1 MQILTIRMEGVK
13 ILSLLSELYSHPDK
27 LLVDHLQKVGD
38 LCRQNLSLKKLNLD
52 DYIDFYILKDISY
65 LIGVSH
71 DFGKATN
78 YFQEYLKEKNE
89 SKKLEMKNKA
99 KVHHSFISA
108 LFTYYV
114 VKEYL
119 LTKDLLS
126 EKYYQYLPVIS
137 FLVVKRH
144 HGNLDDALD
153 EVLFDSN
160 DDKILEKQIKVI
172 NFDEINKLYQELFSK
187 INFRFNCNLFRDN
200 ILNAKPIYIYGK
212 VNEYRKDYISHLS
225 REEKK
230 LITNFDEENTLFY
243 YFISILLYSL
253 LLDADKTDAANL
265 QEINRIKID
274 KGIVDDYKLYLFKD
288 INEKKKEIN
297 KIRNEIYNETI
308 NSLEKLNLEKDK
320 ILSLN
325 VPTGTG
331 KTLTSLSFALKL
343 KAKIEQEKK
352 YKPRIIYSLPYL
364 SIIDQ
369 NFAIFEDVFKFS
381 FKGKTP
387 NSNLLLKHHHLSDV
401 NYTTS
406 NIEEE
411 EFENLSPKD
420 IGKDLLLIEGW
431 NSEIIV
437 TTFFQFFY
445 SLISN
450 RNKSIRKFHN
460 IVNSI
465 VILDE
470 IQAIP
475 HCYWLLLNK
484 IAHFLA
490 EKFNVYFI
498 LVTATQPLL
507 FNEKNEEIKPLI
519 KDKEKY
525 FKALDRVDL
534 KYNSESLCLDDFQKI
549 LEEDLYHNQ
558 DKDFLI
564 VLNTINSSLGIYNFV
579 CQLELENTEVY
590 YLSSNIIPKE
600 RLRRIKKSREKSK
613 KRKIIISTQLI
624 EAGVDLD
631 VDIVYRDF
639 APLDSINQV
648 AGRCNRNF
656 NQSKGLVKL
665 FILKEEEEKKEY
677 YRYIYD
683 NFIISKTKD
692 VLKEASIKQIEEEDF
707 LSLNNLYFDKV
718 NQGKSNDEAK
728 EILEEVKKLNF
739 GELSKFKLIQDTY
752 QKVDI
757 FVEVDEKGKE
767 IYQKYKDLSLIKDL
781 FERKNEFLKIKKDFY
796 DYVISIPYQYAADF
810 ITEDKGMGYISLE
823 EIKQNNYYDP
833 ETGFKREKKS
843 GGGTLI
849 Y

>member
-1 MQILTIRMEGVK
+1 MQTEGVK
-13 ILSLLSELYSHPDK
+13 ILSSLSKMYSHSDK

-38 LCRQNLSLKKLNLD
+38 LCKQNLSLKKLNLEG
-52 DYIDFYILKDISY
+52 YIDFNILKDISY

-71 DFGKATN
+71 DFGKATA
-78 YFQEYLKEKNE
+78 YFQEYLKEKDE
-89 SKKLEMKNKA
+89 HKKLEMKNKVE
-99 KVHHSFISA
+99 VHHSFISA

-114 VKEYL
+114 IKEYL
-119 LTKDLLS
+119 LAKALLS

-153 EVLFDSN
+153 EVILDFK
-160 DDKILEKQIKVI
+160 DDKVLERQVNAIDFQII
-172 NFDEINKLYQELFSK
+172 NNIYNQLFSK
-187 INFRFNCNLFRDN
+187 INFKFDYNFFRDN
-200 ILNAKPIYIYGK
+200 IIDAKPIYIY
-212 VNEYRKDYISHLS
+212 NEIDRYEKKYIRDLNHQ
-225 REEKK
+225 EKK
-230 LITNFDEENTLFY
+230 LINNLDEEDTLFY
-243 YFISILLYSL
+243 YFTTLLLYSL

-265 QEINRIKID
+265 LEIKRIKID
-274 KGIVDDYKLYLFKD
+274 KDIVDNYKLHLFKD
-288 INEKKKEIN
+288 SDKKKKEIN

-308 NSLEKLNLEKDK
+308 SSLGGLNLEKDK

-369 NFAIFEDVFKFS
+369 NFAIFEDIFKFS
-381 FKGKTP
+381 LRKKTP
-387 NSNLLLKHHHLSDV
+387 DSNLLLKHHHLSDI
-401 NYTTS
+401 NYTIS
-406 NIEEE
+406 NRGEE
-411 EFENLSPKD
+411 EFENVSPKD

-431 NSEIIV
+431 NSEVIV

-475 HCYWLLLNK
+475 HRYWFLLNK

-507 FNEKNEEIKPLI
+507 FNEKNKEIKLLI
-519 KDKEKY
+519 KDKGKY
-525 FKALDRVDL
+525 FSALNRVVL
-534 KYNSESLCLDDFQKI
+534 QYNSEPVCLNDFQEI
-549 LEEDLYHNQ
+549 LEKDLYNNPS
-558 DKDFLI
+558 KDFLI
-564 VLNTINSSLGIYNFV
+564 VLNTINSSLEIYNFI
-579 CQLELENTEVY
+579 CQLELENTEIY
-590 YLSSNIIPKE
+590 YLSTNIIPKE
-600 RLRRIKKSREKSK
+600 RLSRIKKSREKTK

-656 NQSKGLVKL
+656 SQHKGLVKL
-665 FILKEEEEKKEY
+665 FILKVKEEKKEY

-692 VLKEASIKQIEEEDF
+692 VLNKAEGKEIEEKDF
-707 LSLNNLYFDKV
+707 LSLNNLYFDRV
-718 NQGKSNDEAK
+718 NQGKADDEAK

-739 GELSKFKLIQDTY
+739 GELSKFKLIKDTY
-752 QKVDI
+752 KKVDI

-767 IYQKYKDLSLIKDL
+767 IYQKYKDLYLIKDL
-781 FERKNEFLKIKKDFY
+781 FERKNEFLKIKKNFY
-796 DYVISIPYQYAADF
+796 DYVISVPYNYATDF
-810 ITEDKGMGYISLE
+810 ITEDKGIGHISLE
-823 EIKQNNYYDP
+823 EIRQNNYYDP
-833 ETGFKREKKS
+833 ETGFKREEKS

>member
-1 MQILTIRMEGVK
+1 MSS
-13 ILSLLSELYSHPDK
+13 LSKVYSHPDK

-52 DYIDFYILKDISY
+52 GYIDFNILKDIFY
-65 LIGVSH
+65 LVGVAH
-71 DFGKATN
+71 DFGKATT

-89 SKKLEMKNKA
+89 SKKMEMKNK
-99 KVHHSFISA
+99 VEIHHSLISA

-126 EKYYQYLPVIS
+126 GRYYQYLPVIS

-153 EVLFDSN
+153 EVILDSR
-160 DDKILEKQIKVI
+160 DDKILEKQVNAVDFKII
-172 NFDEINKLYQELFSK
+172 NNIYNKFFSK
-187 INFRFNCNLFRDN
+187 IDFKFDYNLFRDN
-200 ILNAKPIYIYGK
+200 ILNAKPIYIY
-212 VNEYRKDYISHLS
+212 NEIDRYEKNYIRDLNHQ
-225 REEKK
+225 EKK
-230 LITNFDEENTLFY
+230 LITYFDEEDTLFY
-243 YFISILLYSL
+243 YFITMLLYSL

-265 QEINRIKID
+265 QEIKRIKID
-274 KGIVDDYKLYLFKD
+274 KDIVDNYKLHLFKD
-288 INEKKKEIN
+288 INKKKKEIN

-308 NSLEKLNLEKDK
+308 SSLGRLNLEKDK

-331 KTLTSLSFALKL
+331 KTLASLSFALKL

-381 FKGKTP
+381 LKGKTS
-387 NSNLLLKHHHLSDV
+387 NSNLLLKHHHLSDI
-401 NYTTS
+401 NYTAS
-406 NIEEE
+406 NIGKE
-411 EFENLSPKD
+411 EFENVSPKD

-431 NSEIIV
+431 NSEVIV

-484 IAHFLA
+484 IIHFLA
-490 EKFNVYFI
+490 EKFNIYFI

-507 FNEKNEEIKPLI
+507 FDEKEKEIKPLI

-525 FKALDRVDL
+525 FKALNRVNL
-534 KYNSESLCLDDFQKI
+534 EYNPEPLSLNDFQEI
-549 LEEDLYHNQ
+549 LEENLCNNPN
-558 DKDFLI
+558 KDFLI
-564 VLNTINSSLGIYNFV
+564 VLNTINSSLEIYNFI
-579 CQLELENTEVY
+579 CQLELEDTEIY
-590 YLSSNIIPKE
+590 YLSTNVIPKE
-600 RLRRIKKSREKSK
+600 RLRRIKKSREKTK

-656 NQSKGLVKL
+656 SQNKGLIKL
-665 FILKEEEEKKEY
+665 FILKEEEKKKEY

-683 NFIISKTKD
+683 SFIISKTKD
-692 VLKEASIKQIEEEDF
+692 VLREASKKQIEEKDF

-718 NQGKSNDEAK
+718 NQGKADDKAK

-739 GELSKFKLIQDTY
+739 GELNKFKLIKDTY
-752 QKVDI
+752 KKIDI
-757 FVEVDEKGKE
+757 FVEVDKKGKE
-767 IYQKYKDLSLIKDL
+767 IYQKYKDLYLIKDL
-781 FERKNEFLKIKKDFY
+781 FKRKNEFLKIKKNFY
-796 DYVISIPYQYAADF
+796 DYVISVPYNYAADF
-810 ITEDKGMGYISLE
+810 VTEDKGMGHISLE

-833 ETGFKREKKS
+833 ETGFKREEKS

>member
-1 MQILTIRMEGVK
+1 MGGVK
-13 ILSLLSELYSHPDK
+13 ILSLSSKIYSHPNK
-27 LLVDHLQKVGD
+27 LLEDHLQKVGD
-38 LCRQNLSLKKLNLD
+38 LCKQKLFLKKLNLNG
-52 DYIDFYILKDISY
+52 YIDFDILKDISY

-71 DFGKATN
+71 DFGKSTT
-78 YFQEYLKEKNE
+78 YFQKYLEEKNE
-89 SKKLEMKNKA
+89 SEKINLKNKLET
-99 KVHHSFISA
+99 HHSLISA
-108 LFTYYV
+108 LFSYYV

-119 LTKDLLS
+119 SSKYLLA

-153 EVLFDSN
+153 EVILDFK
-160 DDKILEKQIKVI
+160 DDDILEKQINAIDFKII
-172 NFDEINKLYQELFSK
+172 NDIYSYLFSK
-187 INFRFNCNLFRDN
+187 IDFKFDYNLFRDN
-200 ILNAKPIYIYGK
+200 ILKAKPIYIY
-212 VNEYRKDYISHLS
+212 NEIDRYEKNYTRNLSHQ
-225 REEKK
+225 EKN
-230 LITNFDEENTLFY
+230 LITDLEKEDTLFY
-243 YFISILLYSL
+243 YFITLLLYSL

-274 KGIVDDYKLYLFKD
+274 KDIVDNYKLHLFKGVD
-288 INEKKKEIN
+288 KEKKEIN
-297 KIRNEIYNETI
+297 KIRNEIYDETM
-308 NSLEKLNLEKDK
+308 NSLSSLNLEKDK

-381 FKGKTP
+381 LKGKTP

-401 NYTTS
+401 NYTATS
-406 NIEEE
+406 TGKE
-411 EFENLSPKD
+411 EFENVSQKD

-431 NSEIIV
+431 NSEVIV

-445 SLISN
+445 SLLSN

-475 HCYWLLLNK
+475 HHYWFLLNK
-484 IAHFLA
+484 IIHFLA
-490 EKFNVYFI
+490 ERFNVYFI

-507 FNEKNEEIKPLI
+507 FNERDNEIKPLI
-519 KDKEKY
+519 KDKKKY
-525 FKALDRVDL
+525 FKALNRVELNYNPEPICLEKFQEILGKDL
-534 KYNSESLCLDDFQKI
+534 FINKN
-549 LEEDLYHNQ
+549 
-558 DKDFLI
+558 KDFLI
-564 VLNTINSSLGIYNFV
+564 VLNTIGSSLEIYNFI

-590 YLSSNIIPKE
+590 YLSTNIIPRE
-600 RLRRIKKSREKSK
+600 RLKRIKKSRKNTK

-631 VDIVYRDF
+631 VDVVYRDF

-656 NQSKGLVKL
+656 IQNKGLIKL
-665 FILKEEEEKKEY
+665 FVLKAEEEKKEY
-677 YRYIYD
+677 HRYIYD

-692 VLKEASIKQIEEEDF
+692 VLEEANNKQIEEKDF

-718 NQGKSNDEAK
+718 NQGKADDKSK
-728 EILEEVKKLNF
+728 EILGYVKKLTF
-739 GELSKFKLIQDTY
+739 SELNKFKLIENNY
-752 QKVDI
+752 KKIDI
-757 FVEVDEKGKE
+757 FVEVDERGKE
-767 IYQKYKDLSLIKDL
+767 IYQKYKKLSLKKNM
-781 FERKNEFLKIKKDFY
+781 FERKNEFLKIKKIFY
-796 DYVISIPYQYAADF
+796 DYVISVPYKYANDF
-810 ITEDKGMGYISLE
+810 IVEDKAIGHISLE
-823 EIKQNNYYDP
+823 EIEQNNYYNP
-833 ETGFKREKKS
+833 ETGFKRKDES

>member
-1 MQILTIRMEGVK
+1 MEGVK
-13 ILSLLSELYSHPDK
+13 ILSSLSKMYSHQDK

-52 DYIDFYILKDISY
+52 GYIDFNILKDISY
-65 LIGVSH
+65 LVGVAH
-71 DFGKATN
+71 DFGKATT

-89 SKKLEMKNKA
+89 PEKLEMKNKA
-99 KVHHSFISA
+99 EVYHSFVSA
-108 LFTYYV
+108 LFAYYV
-114 VKEYL
+114 VREYL
-119 LTKDLLS
+119 LAKDLLS
-126 EKYYQYLPVIS
+126 KKYYEYLPILG
-137 FLVVKRH
+137 FLIVKRH

-153 EVLFDSN
+153 EVILDSK
-160 DDKILEKQIKVI
+160 DDKILEKQINAVNFKII
-172 NFDEINKLYQELFSK
+172 NNIYNKLFSK
-187 INFRFNCNLFRDN
+187 INFKFDYNFFRDN
-200 ILNAKPIYIYGK
+200 IINAKPIYIY
-212 VNEYRKDYISHLS
+212 NEIDRYEKNYIRDLSHQ
-225 REEKK
+225 EKK
-230 LITNFDEENTLFY
+230 LINNLDEEDTLFY
-243 YFISILLYSL
+243 YFITILLYSL

-265 QEINRIKID
+265 QKINRIKIGKD
-274 KGIVDDYKLYLFKD
+274 IVDDYKLHSFKD
-288 INEKKKEIN
+288 IDKKKKEIN
-297 KIRNEIYNETI
+297 KIRNEIYDETI
-308 NSLEKLNLEKDK
+308 NSLDSLNLEKDK

-352 YKPRIIYSLPYL
+352 YIPRIIYSLPYL

-381 FKGKTP
+381 LKGKTP
-387 NSNLLLKHHHLSDV
+387 DSNLLLKHHHLSDI
-401 NYTTS
+401 NYTAS
-406 NIEEE
+406 NTGKE

-431 NSEIIV
+431 NSEVIV

-484 IAHFLA
+484 IIHFLA
-490 EKFNVYFI
+490 EKFNIYFI

-507 FNEKNEEIKPLI
+507 FDEKEKEIKPLL

-525 FKALDRVDL
+525 FKALNRVNL
-534 KYNSESLCLDDFQKI
+534 EYNPESLSLNDFQEI
-549 LEEDLYHNQ
+549 LEEDLCNNPN
-558 DKDFLI
+558 KDFLI
-564 VLNTINSSLGIYNFV
+564 VLNTINSSLEIYNFI
-579 CQLELENTEVY
+579 CQLELEDTEIY
-590 YLSSNIIPKE
+590 YLSTNIIPKE

-613 KRKIIISTQLI
+613 KQKIIISTQLI

-656 NQSKGLVKL
+656 SQNKGLIKL
-665 FILKEEEEKKEY
+665 FILKAE
-677 YRYIYD
+677 
-683 NFIISKTKD
+683 
-692 VLKEASIKQIEEEDF
+692 
-707 LSLNNLYFDKV
+707 
-718 NQGKSNDEAK
+718 
-728 EILEEVKKLNF
+728 
-739 GELSKFKLIQDTY
+739 
-752 QKVDI
+752 
-757 FVEVDEKGKE
+757 
-767 IYQKYKDLSLIKDL
+767 
-781 FERKNEFLKIKKDFY
+781 
-796 DYVISIPYQYAADF
+796 
-810 ITEDKGMGYISLE
+810 
-823 EIKQNNYYDP
+823 
-833 ETGFKREKKS
+833 
-843 GGGTLI
+843 
-849 Y
+849 

>member
-1 MQILTIRMEGVK
+1 MGGVK
-13 ILSLLSELYSHPDK
+13 ILSLSSKIYSHPNK
-27 LLVDHLQKVGD
+27 LLEDHLQKVGD
-38 LCRQNLSLKKLNLD
+38 LCKQKLSLKKLNLNG
-52 DYIDFYILKDISY
+52 YIDFDILKDISY

-71 DFGKATN
+71 DFGKSTT
-78 YFQEYLKEKNE
+78 YFQKYLEEKNE
-89 SKKLEMKNKA
+89 SEKINLKNKLET
-99 KVHHSFISA
+99 HHSLISA
-108 LFTYYV
+108 LFSYYV

-119 LTKDLLS
+119 SSKYLLA

-153 EVLFDSN
+153 EVILDFK
-160 DDKILEKQIKVI
+160 DDDILEKQINAIDFKII
-172 NFDEINKLYQELFSK
+172 NDIYSYLFSK
-187 INFRFNCNLFRDN
+187 IDFKFDYNLFRDN
-200 ILNAKPIYIYGK
+200 ILKAKPIYIY
-212 VNEYRKDYISHLS
+212 NEIDRYEKNYTRNLSHQ
-225 REEKK
+225 EKN
-230 LITNFDEENTLFY
+230 LITDLEKEDTLFY
-243 YFISILLYSL
+243 YFTTLLLYSL
-253 LLDADKTDAANL
+253 LLDADKTDAAGL
-265 QEINRIKID
+265 QKINRIKID
-274 KGIVDDYKLYLFKD
+274 KNIVDDYKLHLFKGVD
-288 INEKKKEIN
+288 KGKKEIN
-297 KIRNEIYNETI
+297 KIRNEIYDETM
-308 NSLEKLNLEKDK
+308 NSLSSLNLEKDK

-381 FKGKTP
+381 LKGKTP

-401 NYTTS
+401 NYTATS
-406 NIEEE
+406 TGKE
-411 EFENLSPKD
+411 EFENVSQKD

-431 NSEIIV
+431 NSEVIV

-445 SLISN
+445 SLLSN

-475 HCYWLLLNK
+475 HHYWFLLNK
-484 IAHFLA
+484 IIHFLA
-490 EKFNVYFI
+490 ERFNVYFI

-507 FNEKNEEIKPLI
+507 FNERDNEIKPLI
-519 KDKEKY
+519 KDKKKY
-525 FKALDRVDL
+525 FKALNRVEL
-534 KYNSESLCLDDFQKI
+534 NYNPEPICLEKFQEI
-549 LEEDLYHNQ
+549 LGEDLFINKN
-558 DKDFLI
+558 KDFLI
-564 VLNTINSSLGIYNFV
+564 VLNTIGSSLEIYNFI

-590 YLSSNIIPKE
+590 YLSTNIIPRE
-600 RLRRIKKSREKSK
+600 RLKRIKKSRKNTK

-631 VDIVYRDF
+631 VNVVYRDF

-656 NQSKGLVKL
+656 IQNKGSIKL
-665 FILKEEEEKKEY
+665 FVLKAEEEKKEY
-677 YRYIYD
+677 HRYIYD

-692 VLKEASIKQIEEEDF
+692 VLEEANNKQIEEKDF

-718 NQGKSNDEAK
+718 NQGKADDKSK
-728 EILEEVKKLNF
+728 EILGYVKKLTF
-739 GELSKFKLIQDTY
+739 SELNKFKLIENNY
-752 QKVDI
+752 KKIDI
-757 FVEVDEKGKE
+757 FVEVDERGKE
-767 IYQKYKDLSLIKDL
+767 IYQKYKKLSLKKNM
-781 FERKNEFLKIKKDFY
+781 FERKNEFLKIKKIFY
-796 DYVISIPYQYAADF
+796 DYVISVPYKYANDF
-810 ITEDKGMGYISLE
+810 IVEDKAIGHISLE
-823 EIKQNNYYDP
+823 EIEQNNYYNP
-833 ETGFKREKKS
+833 ETGFKRKDES

>member
-1 MQILTIRMEGVK
+1 MQTEGVK
-13 ILSLLSELYSHPDK
+13 ILSSLSKMYSHPDK

-38 LCRQNLSLKKLNLD
+38 LCRQNLFLKKLNLD
-52 DYIDFYILKDISY
+52 GYIDFDILKDISY

-71 DFGKATN
+71 DFGKATL

-89 SKKLEMKNKA
+89 HKIIELKNKA
-99 KVHHSFISA
+99 EVHHSFISA
-108 LFTYYV
+108 LFAYYV
-114 VKEYL
+114 VKKYL
-119 LTKDLLS
+119 LTKNLLT

-144 HGNLDDALD
+144 HGNLDNVLD
-153 EVLFDSN
+153 EVIFDSK
-160 DDKILEKQIKVI
+160 DDKILEKQVNAIDLKIK
-172 NFDEINKLYQELFSK
+172 LFSK
-187 INFRFNCNLFRDN
+187 INFKFDYNLFRDN
-200 ILNAKPIYIYGK
+200 ILNAKPVYIY
-212 VNEYRKDYISHLS
+212 NEIDRYEKNYIRDLSHQ
-225 REEKK
+225 EKK
-230 LITNFDEENTLFY
+230 FINNLDEEDTLFY
-243 YFISILLYSL
+243 YFTTLLLYSL

-265 QEINRIKID
+265 QEIKRIKID
-274 KGIVDDYKLYLFKD
+274 KDIVDNYKLHLFKD
-288 INEKKKEIN
+288 INKKKKEIN

-308 NSLEKLNLEKDK
+308 NSLERLNLEKDK

-369 NFAIFEDVFKFS
+369 NFAIFEDVFKFYL
-381 FKGKTP
+381 KGKTP

-406 NIEEE
+406 KIGKE

-431 NSEIIV
+431 NSEVIV

-475 HCYWLLLNK
+475 HRYWLLLNK
-484 IAHFLA
+484 IIHFLA
-490 EKFNVYFI
+490 EKFNIYFI

-507 FNEKNEEIKPLI
+507 FNEKEKEIKPLI

-525 FKALDRVDL
+525 FKALNRVDL
-534 KYNSESLCLDDFQKI
+534 KYNSESLCLSDFQEI
-549 LEEDLYHNQ
+549 LEEDLCNNQ
-558 DKDFLI
+558 KKDFLI
-564 VLNTINSSLGIYNFV
+564 VLNTINSSLEIYNFI
-579 CQLELENTEVY
+579 CQLELEDTEIF
-590 YLSSNIIPKE
+590 YLSTNIIPKE

-613 KRKIIISTQLI
+613 KQKIIVSTQLI

-656 NQSKGLVKL
+656 SQNKGLIKI
-665 FILKEEEEKKEY
+665 FILKEEEKKKEY

-683 NFIISKTKD
+683 SFIISKTKD
-692 VLKEASIKQIEEEDF
+692 VLWEASKKQIEEKSF
-707 LSLNNLYFDKV
+707 LSLNDSYFDKV
-718 NQGKSNDEAK
+718 NQGKADVEAK

-739 GELSKFKLIQDTY
+739 GELNKFKLIQDTY
-752 QKVDI
+752 KKIDI
-757 FVEVDEKGKE
+757 FVETDEKGRE
-767 IYQKYKDLSLIKDL
+767 IYQKYKGLSLIKDL
-781 FERKNEFLKIKKDFY
+781 FKRKNEFSKIKKNFY
-796 DYVISIPYQYAADF
+796 DYVISVPYNYAADF
-810 ITEDKGMGYISLE
+810 VTEDKGIGHISLE

-833 ETGFKREKKS
+833 ETGFKREEQS
-843 GGGTLI
+843 VGGTLI

>member
-1 MQILTIRMEGVK
+1 MGGVK
-13 ILSLLSELYSHPDK
+13 ILSLSSKIYSHPNK
-27 LLVDHLQKVGD
+27 LLEDHLQKVGD
-38 LCRQNLSLKKLNLD
+38 LCKQKLFLKKLNLNG
-52 DYIDFYILKDISY
+52 YIDFDVLKDISY

-71 DFGKATN
+71 DFGKSTT
-78 YFQEYLKEKNE
+78 YFQKYLEEKNE
-89 SKKLEMKNKA
+89 SEKINLKNKLET
-99 KVHHSFISA
+99 HHSLISA
-108 LFTYYV
+108 LFSYYV

-119 LTKDLLS
+119 SSKYLLA

-153 EVLFDSN
+153 EVILDFK
-160 DDKILEKQIKVI
+160 DDDILEKQINAIDFKII
-172 NFDEINKLYQELFSK
+172 NDIYSYLFSK
-187 INFRFNCNLFRDN
+187 IDFKFDYNLFRDN
-200 ILNAKPIYIYGK
+200 ILKAKPIYIY
-212 VNEYRKDYISHLS
+212 NEIDRYEKNYTRNLSHQ
-225 REEKK
+225 EKN
-230 LITNFDEENTLFY
+230 LITDLEKEDTLFY
-243 YFISILLYSL
+243 YFITLLLYSL

-274 KGIVDDYKLYLFKD
+274 KDIVDNYKLHLFKGVD
-288 INEKKKEIN
+288 KEKKEIN
-297 KIRNEIYNETI
+297 KIRNEIYDETM
-308 NSLEKLNLEKDK
+308 NSLSSLNLEKDK

-381 FKGKTP
+381 LKGKTP

-401 NYTTS
+401 NYTATS
-406 NIEEE
+406 TGKE
-411 EFENLSPKD
+411 EFENVSQKD

-431 NSEIIV
+431 NSEVIV

-445 SLISN
+445 SLLSN

-475 HCYWLLLNK
+475 HHYWFLLNK
-484 IAHFLA
+484 IIHFLA
-490 EKFNVYFI
+490 ERFNVYFI

-507 FNEKNEEIKPLI
+507 FNERDNEIKPLI
-519 KDKEKY
+519 KDKKKY
-525 FKALDRVDL
+525 FKALNRVELNYNPEPICLEKFQEILGKDL
-534 KYNSESLCLDDFQKI
+534 FINKN
-549 LEEDLYHNQ
+549 
-558 DKDFLI
+558 KDFLI
-564 VLNTINSSLGIYNFV
+564 VLNTIGSSLEIYNFI

-590 YLSSNIIPKE
+590 YLSTNIIPRE
-600 RLRRIKKSREKSK
+600 RLKRIKKSRKNTK

-631 VDIVYRDF
+631 VDVVYRDF

-656 NQSKGLVKL
+656 IQNKGSIKL
-665 FILKEEEEKKEY
+665 FVLKAEEEKKEY
-677 YRYIYD
+677 HRYIYD

-692 VLKEASIKQIEEEDF
+692 VLEEANNKQIEEKDF

-718 NQGKSNDEAK
+718 NQGKADDKSK
-728 EILEEVKKLNF
+728 EILGYVKKLTF
-739 GELSKFKLIQDTY
+739 SELNKFKLIENNY
-752 QKVDI
+752 KKIDI
-757 FVEVDEKGKE
+757 FVEVDERGKE
-767 IYQKYKDLSLIKDL
+767 IYQKYKKLSLKKNM
-781 FERKNEFLKIKKDFY
+781 FERKNEFLKIKKIFY
-796 DYVISIPYQYAADF
+796 DYVISVPYKYANDF
-810 ITEDKGMGYISLE
+810 IVEDKAIGHISLE
-823 EIKQNNYYDP
+823 EIEQNNYYNP
-833 ETGFKREKKS
+833 ETGFKRKDES

>member
-1 MQILTIRMEGVK
+1 MGGVK
-13 ILSLLSELYSHPDK
+13 ILSLSSKIYSHPNK
-27 LLVDHLQKVGD
+27 LLEDHLQKVGD
-38 LCRQNLSLKKLNLD
+38 LCKQKLFLKKLNLNG
-52 DYIDFYILKDISY
+52 YIDFDVLKDISY

-71 DFGKATN
+71 DFGKSTT
-78 YFQEYLKEKNE
+78 YFQKYLEEKNE
-89 SKKLEMKNKA
+89 SEKINLKNKLET
-99 KVHHSFISA
+99 HHSLISA
-108 LFTYYV
+108 LFSYYV

-119 LTKDLLS
+119 SSKYLLA

-153 EVLFDSN
+153 EVILDFK
-160 DDKILEKQIKVI
+160 DDDILEKQINAIDFKII
-172 NFDEINKLYQELFSK
+172 NDIYSYLFSK
-187 INFRFNCNLFRDN
+187 IDFKFDYNLFRDN
-200 ILNAKPIYIYGK
+200 ILKAKPIYIY
-212 VNEYRKDYISHLS
+212 NEIDRYEKNYTRNLSHQ
-225 REEKK
+225 EKN
-230 LITNFDEENTLFY
+230 LITDLEKEDTLFY
-243 YFISILLYSL
+243 YFITLLLYSL

-274 KGIVDDYKLYLFKD
+274 KDIVDNYKLHLFKGVD
-288 INEKKKEIN
+288 KEKKEIN
-297 KIRNEIYNETI
+297 KIRNEIYDETM
-308 NSLEKLNLEKDK
+308 NSLSSLNLEKDK

-381 FKGKTP
+381 LKGKTP

-401 NYTTS
+401 NYTATS
-406 NIEEE
+406 TGKE
-411 EFENLSPKD
+411 EFENVSQKD

-431 NSEIIV
+431 NSEVIV

-445 SLISN
+445 SLLSN

-475 HCYWLLLNK
+475 HHYWFLLNK
-484 IAHFLA
+484 IIHFLA
-490 EKFNVYFI
+490 ERFNVYFI

-507 FNEKNEEIKPLI
+507 FNERDNEIKPLI
-519 KDKEKY
+519 KDKKKY
-525 FKALDRVDL
+525 FKALNRVELNYNPEPICLEKFQEILGKDL
-534 KYNSESLCLDDFQKI
+534 FINKN
-549 LEEDLYHNQ
+549 
-558 DKDFLI
+558 KDFLI
-564 VLNTINSSLGIYNFV
+564 VLNTIGSSLEIYNFI

-590 YLSSNIIPKE
+590 YLSTNIIPRE
-600 RLRRIKKSREKSK
+600 RLKRIKKSRKNTK

-631 VDIVYRDF
+631 VDVVYRDF

-656 NQSKGLVKL
+656 IQNKGLIKL
-665 FILKEEEEKKEY
+665 FVLKAEEEKKEY
-677 YRYIYD
+677 HRYIYD

-692 VLKEASIKQIEEEDF
+692 VLEEANNKQIEEKDF

-718 NQGKSNDEAK
+718 NQGKADDKSK
-728 EILEEVKKLNF
+728 EILGYVKKLTF
-739 GELSKFKLIQDTY
+739 SELNKFKLIENNY
-752 QKVDI
+752 KKIDI
-757 FVEVDEKGKE
+757 FVEVDERGKE
-767 IYQKYKDLSLIKDL
+767 IYQKYKKLSLKKNM
-781 FERKNEFLKIKKDFY
+781 FERKNEFLKIKKIFY
-796 DYVISIPYQYAADF
+796 DYVISVPYRYANDF
-810 ITEDKGMGYISLE
+810 IVEDKAIGHISLE
-823 EIKQNNYYDP
+823 EIEQNNYYNP
-833 ETGFKREKKS
+833 ETGFKRKDES

>member
-1 MQILTIRMEGVK
+1 MND
-13 ILSLLSELYSHPDK
+13 LYSHPEK

-38 LCRQNLSLKKLNLD
+38 LCRQNLFLKKLNLD
-52 DYIDFYILKDISY
+52 GYIDFNILKDISY

-71 DFGKATN
+71 DFGKATT
-78 YFQEYLKEKNE
+78 YFQEYLKEKDE
-89 SKKLEMKNKA
+89 FKKIKMKNKA
-99 KVHHSFISA
+99 EVYHSFISA

-114 VKEYL
+114 VKKYL
-119 LTKDLLS
+119 LTKNLLT

-153 EVLFDSN
+153 EVILDSK
-160 DDKILEKQIKVI
+160 DDKVLEKQVNAIDFKII
-172 NFDEINKLYQELFSK
+172 NNIYNQLFSK
-187 INFRFNCNLFRDN
+187 INFKFDYNFFRDN
-200 ILNAKPIYIYGK
+200 ILNAKPIYIY
-212 VNEYRKDYISHLS
+212 NEIDRYEKNYIRDLSHQ
-225 REEKK
+225 EKK
-230 LITNFDEENTLFY
+230 LINNLDEEDTLFY
-243 YFISILLYSL
+243 YFTTLLLYSS

-265 QEINRIKID
+265 QKVNRIKID
-274 KGIVDDYKLYLFKD
+274 KNIVDDYKLHSFKD
-288 INEKKKEIN
+288 SDKKKKEIN
-297 KIRNEIYNETI
+297 KIRNEIYDETI
-308 NSLEKLNLEKDK
+308 NSLDSLNLEKDK

-381 FKGKTP
+381 LKGKTP
-387 NSNLLLKHHHLSDV
+387 NSNLLLKHHHLSDI
-401 NYTTS
+401 NYTVS
-406 NIEEE
+406 NIGEE

-431 NSEIIV
+431 NSEVIV

-470 IQAIP
+470 VQAIP

-484 IAHFLA
+484 IIHFLA

-507 FNEKNEEIKPLI
+507 FNEKEKEIKPLI
-519 KDKEKY
+519 KNKEKY
-525 FKALDRVDL
+525 FKALNRVDL
-534 KYNSESLCLDDFQKI
+534 KYNSTPLCLNDFQEI
-549 LEEDLYHNQ
+549 LEEDLCNNLN
-558 DKDFLI
+558 KDFLI
-564 VLNTINSSLGIYNFV
+564 VLNTINSSLEIYNFI
-579 CQLELENTEVY
+579 CQLELEDTEIY
-590 YLSSNIIPKE
+590 YLSTNIIPQE
-600 RLRRIKKSREKSK
+600 RLKRIKKSREKSK

-656 NQSKGLVKL
+656 SQSKGLIKI
-665 FILKEEEEKKEY
+665 FILKAEEEKKEY

-692 VLKEASIKQIEEEDF
+692 VLDKLRKKQIEEKDF

-718 NQGKSNDEAK
+718 NQGKADDEAK
-728 EILEEVKKLNF
+728 KILEEVKKLNF
-739 GELSKFKLIQDTY
+739 GELSKFKLIKDTY
-752 QKVDI
+752 KKIDV
-757 FVEVDEKGKE
+757 FVEADDKGRE
-767 IYQKYKDLSLIKDL
+767 IYQKYKELSLIKNL
-781 FERKNEFLKIKKDFY
+781 FERKNEFLKIKKSFY
-796 DYVISIPYQYAADF
+796 DYVISVPYRYASDF
-810 ITEDKGMGYISLE
+810 IVEDKAIGHISLE

-833 ETGFKREKKS
+833 ETGFKRQEES

>member
-1 MQILTIRMEGVK
+1 
-13 ILSLLSELYSHPDK
+13 
-27 LLVDHLQKVGD
+27 
-38 LCRQNLSLKKLNLD
+38 LN
-52 DYIDFYILKDISY
+52 YI
-65 LIGVSH
+65 
-71 DFGKATN
+71 
-78 YFQEYLKEKNE
+78 
-89 SKKLEMKNKA
+89 
-99 KVHHSFISA
+99 
-108 LFTYYV
+108 
-114 VKEYL
+114 
-119 LTKDLLS
+119 KDLGH
-126 EKYYQYLPVIS
+126 Q
-137 FLVVKRH
+137 
-144 HGNLDDALD
+144 
-153 EVLFDSN
+153 
-160 DDKILEKQIKVI
+160 
-172 NFDEINKLYQELFSK
+172 
-187 INFRFNCNLFRDN
+187 
-200 ILNAKPIYIYGK
+200 
-212 VNEYRKDYISHLS
+212 
-225 REEKK
+225 EKK
-230 LITNFDEENTLFY
+230 LINNLDEEDTLFY
-243 YFISILLYSL
+243 YFTTLLLYSL

-265 QEINRIKID
+265 QKVNRIKID
-274 KGIVDDYKLYLFKD
+274 KNIVDDYKLHSFKD
-288 INEKKKEIN
+288 SDKKKKEIN
-297 KIRNEIYNETI
+297 KIRNEIYDKTI
-308 NSLEKLNLEKDK
+308 NSLDSLNLEKDK

-381 FKGKTP
+381 LKGKTP
-387 NSNLLLKHHHLSDV
+387 NSNLLLKHHHLSDI

-406 NIEEE
+406 NTGKE

-431 NSEIIV
+431 NSEVIV

-484 IAHFLA
+484 IIHFLA

-507 FNEKNEEIKPLI
+507 FNEKEKEIKSLI
-519 KDKEKY
+519 EDKEKY
-525 FKALDRVDL
+525 FKALNRVDL
-534 KYNSESLCLDDFQKI
+534 KYNSKPLCLNDFQEI
-549 LEEDLYHNQ
+549 LEEDLYDNPN
-558 DKDFLI
+558 KDFLI
-564 VLNTINSSLGIYNFV
+564 VLNTINSSLEIYNFV
-579 CQLELENTEVY
+579 CQLELEDTEIY
-590 YLSSNIIPKE
+590 YLSTNIIPQE

-656 NQSKGLVKL
+656 TQNKGLIKL
-665 FILKEEEEKKEY
+665 FVLKEEEEKKEY

-683 NFIISKTKD
+683 SFIISKTKD
-692 VLKEASIKQIEEEDF
+692 VLEEDGKKQIEEKDF
-707 LSLNNLYFDKV
+707 FSLNNLYFDRV
-718 NQGKSNDEAK
+718 NQGKADDKAK
-728 EILEEVKKLNF
+728 GILKEVKRLNFDKLN
-739 GELSKFKLIQDTY
+739 EFKLIENNYKKID
-752 QKVDI
+752 V
-757 FVEVDEKGKE
+757 FVEVDEEGKE

-781 FERKNEFLKIKKDFY
+781 FERKNEFLRIKKNFY
-796 DYVISIPYQYAADF
+796 DYIISVPYQYAADF
-810 ITEDKGMGYISLE
+810 IVEDKTIGHISLE

-833 ETGFKREKKS
+833 ETGFKREKES

>member
-1 MQILTIRMEGVK
+1 MEGVK
-13 ILSLLSELYSHPDK
+13 ILSSLSKMYSHPDK

-38 LCRQNLSLKKLNLD
+38 LCRQNIFLKKLNLD
-52 DYIDFYILKDISY
+52 GYIDFNILKDISY

-89 SKKLEMKNKA
+89 SKKMDMKNKA
-99 KVHHSFISA
+99 EVYHSFISA

-114 VKEYL
+114 VREYL
-119 LTKDLLS
+119 LTKNLLA

-153 EVLFDSN
+153 EVILDSK
-160 DDKILEKQIKVI
+160 DEKILEKQVNAIDFKII
-172 NFDEINKLYQELFSK
+172 NNIYNQLFSK
-187 INFRFNCNLFRDN
+187 INFKFDYNLFRDN
-200 ILNAKPIYIYGK
+200 ILNAKPIYIY
-212 VNEYRKDYISHLS
+212 NEIDRYEKNYIRDLSHQ
-225 REEKK
+225 EKK
-230 LITNFDEENTLFY
+230 FINNLDEEDTLFY
-243 YFISILLYSL
+243 YFTTLLLYSL

-265 QEINRIKID
+265 QEIKRIKID
-274 KGIVDDYKLYLFKD
+274 KDIVDNYKLHLFKD
-288 INEKKKEIN
+288 INKKKKEIN

-308 NSLEKLNLEKDK
+308 NSLERLNLEKDK

-369 NFAIFEDVFKFS
+369 NFAIFEDVFEFS
-381 FKGKTP
+381 LKGKTP

-406 NIEEE
+406 NIGKE

-431 NSEIIV
+431 NSEVIV

-484 IAHFLA
+484 IIHFLA
-490 EKFNVYFI
+490 EKFNIYFI

-507 FNEKNEEIKPLI
+507 FNEKNKEIKPLI
-519 KDKEKY
+519 KNKEKY
-525 FKALDRVDL
+525 FKALNRVEL
-534 KYNSESLCLDDFQKI
+534 KYNSESLCLNDFQEI
-549 LEEDLYHNQ
+549 LEEDLCNNPN
-558 DKDFLI
+558 KDFLI
-564 VLNTINSSLGIYNFV
+564 VLNTINSSLEIYNFI
-579 CQLELENTEVY
+579 CQLELEDAEIY
-590 YLSSNIIPKE
+590 YLSTNIIPKE
-600 RLRRIKKSREKSK
+600 RLRRISKSREKSK
-613 KRKIIISTQLI
+613 KQKIIISTQLI

-656 NQSKGLVKL
+656 NQNKGLIKL
-665 FILKEEEEKKEY
+665 FILKAEEEKKEF
-677 YRYIYD
+677 YRCIYD

-692 VLKEASIKQIEEEDF
+692 VLDKARKKQIEEKDF
-707 LSLNNLYFDKV
+707 LSLNNSYFDRV
-718 NQGKSNDEAK
+718 NQGKADDEAK

-739 GELSKFKLIQDTY
+739 GELNKFKLIQDTY
-752 QKVDI
+752 KKIDI
-757 FVEVDEKGKE
+757 FVETDEKGRE
-767 IYQKYKDLSLIKDL
+767 IYQKYKDLSLMKDL
-781 FERKNEFLKIKKDFY
+781 FKRKNEFLKIKKDFY
-796 DYVISIPYQYAADF
+796 DYVISVPYNYAADF
-810 ITEDKGMGYISLE
+810 VTEDKDIGHISLE

-833 ETGFKREKKS
+833 ETGFKREEQS
-843 GGGTLI
+843 VGGTLI

>member
-1 MQILTIRMEGVK
+1 VK
-13 ILSLLSELYSHPDK
+13 ILSSLSKIYSHPDK

-38 LCRQNLSLKKLNLD
+38 FCRQNLSLKKLNLEG
-52 DYIDFYILKDISY
+52 YIDFNILKDISY
-65 LIGVSH
+65 LIGVTH

-89 SKKLEMKNKA
+89 PKKLEMKNKA
-99 KVHHSFISA
+99 EVYHSFVSA
-108 LFTYYV
+108 LFAYYV
-114 VKEYL
+114 VREYL
-119 LTKDLLS
+119 LAKNLLT
-126 EKYYQYLPVIS
+126 EKYYKYLPILG

-153 EVLFDSN
+153 EVILDSK
-160 DDKILEKQIKVI
+160 DDKILEKQVNAIDFKII
-172 NFDEINKLYQELFSK
+172 NNIYNQLFSK
-187 INFRFNCNLFRDN
+187 INFKFNYNFFRDN
-200 ILNAKPIYIYGK
+200 IINAKPIYIY
-212 VNEYRKDYISHLS
+212 NEIDKYEKNYIRDLSHQ
-225 REEKK
+225 EKK
-230 LITNFDEENTLFY
+230 LINNLDEEDTLFY
-243 YFISILLYSL
+243 YFATLLLYSL

-265 QEINRIKID
+265 QEIKRIKID
-274 KGIVDDYKLYLFKD
+274 KDIVDNYKLHLFKD
-288 INEKKKEIN
+288 INKKKKEIN

-308 NSLEKLNLEKDK
+308 NSLERLNLEKDK

-381 FKGKTP
+381 LKGKTP

-406 NIEEE
+406 NIGKE
-411 EFENLSPKD
+411 EFENLSPED

-431 NSEIIV
+431 NSEVIV

-460 IVNSI
+460 IINSI

-484 IAHFLA
+484 IIHFLT

-507 FNEKNEEIKPLI
+507 FNEKDKEIKPLI

-525 FKALDRVDL
+525 FKALNRVEL
-534 KYNSESLCLDDFQKI
+534 KYNSESLCLNDFQEI
-549 LEEDLYHNQ
+549 LEEDLCNNPN
-558 DKDFLI
+558 KDFLI
-564 VLNTINSSLGIYNFV
+564 VLNTINSSLEIYNFIY
-579 CQLELENTEVY
+579 QLELKDTETF
-590 YLSSNIIPKE
+590 YLSTNIIPKE
-600 RLRRIKKSREKSK
+600 RLRRIRKSREKSK
-613 KRKIIISTQLI
+613 KQKIIISTQLI

-656 NQSKGLVKL
+656 NQSKGLIKL
-665 FILKEEEEKKEY
+665 FILKEEEKKKEY

-683 NFIISKTKD
+683 SFIISKTKD
-692 VLKEASIKQIEEEDF
+692 VLWEASKKQIEEKSF
-707 LSLNNLYFDKV
+707 LSLNNSYFDKV
-718 NQGKSNDEAK
+718 NQGKADDEAK

-739 GELSKFKLIQDTY
+739 GELNKFKLIQDTY
-752 QKVDI
+752 KKIDI
-757 FVEVDEKGKE
+757 FVETDEKGRE
-767 IYQKYKDLSLIKDL
+767 IYCL
-781 FERKNEFLKIKKDFY
+781 
-796 DYVISIPYQYAADF
+796 
-810 ITEDKGMGYISLE
+810 
-823 EIKQNNYYDP
+823 
-833 ETGFKREKKS
+833 
-843 GGGTLI
+843 
-849 Y
+849 

>member
-1 MQILTIRMEGVK
+1 MQTEGVK
-13 ILSLLSELYSHPDK
+13 ILSSLSKMYSHPDK
-27 LLVDHLQKVGD
+27 LLVDHLQKVGNS
-38 LCRQNLSLKKLNLD
+38 CRQNLFLKKLNLD
-52 DYIDFYILKDISY
+52 GYIDFDILKDISY

-71 DFGKATN
+71 DFGKATV

-89 SKKLEMKNKA
+89 HKRIELKNKA
-99 KVHHSFISA
+99 EVHHSFISA

-114 VKEYL
+114 IKKYL
-119 LTKDLLS
+119 LAKDLLS

-144 HGNLDDALD
+144 HGNLDDALN
-153 EVLFDSN
+153 EVILDPK
-160 DDKILEKQIKVI
+160 DDKILEKQVNAIDLKII
-172 NFDEINKLYQELFSK
+172 NNIYNNLFSK
-187 INFRFNCNLFRDN
+187 INFKFDYNLFRNN
-200 ILNAKPIYIYGK
+200 ILNAKPVYIY
-212 VNEYRKDYISHLS
+212 NEIDRYEKNYIRDLSHQ
-225 REEKK
+225 EKK
-230 LITNFDEENTLFY
+230 LVSNLDEENSLFY
-243 YFISILLYSL
+243 YFITLLLYSL

-265 QEINRIKID
+265 QEIERIKID
-274 KGIVDDYKLYLFKD
+274 KDIVDNYKLHLFRDSNK
-288 INEKKKEIN
+288 KKKEIN

-308 NSLEKLNLEKDK
+308 NSLNSLNLEKDK

-369 NFAIFEDVFKFS
+369 NFAIFEDVFKYFL
-381 FKGKTP
+381 KGKTP
-387 NSNLLLKHHHLSDV
+387 NSNLLLKHHHLSDI
-401 NYTTS
+401 NYTIS
-406 NIEEE
+406 NMGGE
-411 EFENLSPKD
+411 EFENVSPKD

-431 NSEIIV
+431 NSEVIV

-484 IAHFLA
+484 IIHFLA
-490 EKFNVYFI
+490 EKFNIYFV

-507 FNEKNEEIKPLI
+507 FNEKEKEIKPLI

-525 FKALDRVDL
+525 FKALNRVDL
-534 KYNSESLCLDDFQKI
+534 KYNSESLCLNDFQEI
-549 LEEDLYHNQ
+549 LEEDLCNNPS
-558 DKDFLI
+558 KDFLI
-564 VLNTINSSLGIYNFV
+564 VLNTINSSLEIYNFI
-579 CQLELENTEVY
+579 CNLELEDTEIY
-590 YLSSNIIPKE
+590 YLSTNIIPKE
-600 RLRRIKKSREKSK
+600 RLKRIKKSREKSK
-613 KRKIIISTQLI
+613 KQKIIISTQLI

-656 NQSKGLVKL
+656 SQNKGLIKL
-665 FILKEEEEKKEY
+665 FILKAEEEKKGY

-692 VLKEASIKQIEEEDF
+692 VLNKAGEKQIEEKDF

-718 NQGKSNDEAK
+718 NQGKADDEAK
-728 EILEEVKKLNF
+728 KILEEVKKLNF
-739 GELSKFKLIQDTY
+739 EELRKFKLIKDTY
-752 QKVDI
+752 KKVDI
-757 FVEVDEKGKE
+757 FVEVDEKGRE
-767 IYQKYKDLSLIKDL
+767 IYQKYKGLSLIKDL
-781 FERKNEFLKIKKDFY
+781 FKRKNEFLKIKKFFY
-796 DYVISIPYQYAADF
+796 DYVISIPYRYATDF
-810 ITEDKGMGYISLE
+810 IVEDKTIGHISLE

-833 ETGFKREKKS
+833 ETGFKREGES

>member
-1 MQILTIRMEGVK
+1 MQTEGVK
-13 ILSLLSELYSHPDK
+13 ILSSLSKMYSHLDK
-27 LLVDHLQKVGD
+27 LLVDHLQKVGNS
-38 LCRQNLSLKKLNLD
+38 CRQNLFLKKLNLD
-52 DYIDFYILKDISY
+52 GYIDFDILKDISY

-71 DFGKATN
+71 DFGKATV

-89 SKKLEMKNKA
+89 SKKMEMKNKA
-99 KVHHSFISA
+99 EVHHSFISA
-108 LFTYYV
+108 LFTCYV
-114 VKEYL
+114 IKKYL
-119 LTKDLLS
+119 LAKDLLS
-126 EKYYQYLPVIS
+126 EKYYQYLPVIG

-144 HGNLDDALD
+144 HGNLDDAFNEVILD
-153 EVLFDSN
+153 SKDEKV
-160 DDKILEKQIKVI
+160 LEKQFNAIDFKII
-172 NFDEINKLYQELFSK
+172 NNIYNQLFSK
-187 INFRFNCNLFRDN
+187 INFKFDYNFFRDN
-200 ILNAKPIYIYGK
+200 IINAKPIYIY
-212 VNEYRKDYISHLS
+212 NEIDRYEKKYIRDLNHQ
-225 REEKK
+225 EKK
-230 LITNFDEENTLFY
+230 LINNLNEEDTLFY
-243 YFISILLYSL
+243 YFTTLLLYSL

-265 QEINRIKID
+265 QEIKRIKID
-274 KGIVDDYKLYLFKD
+274 KDIVDDYKLYLFKD
-288 INEKKKEIN
+288 INKKKKEIN

-308 NSLEKLNLEKDK
+308 NSLQRLNLEKDK

-331 KTLTSLSFALKL
+331 KTLASLSFALKL

-369 NFAIFEDVFKFS
+369 NFAIFEDVFKF
-381 FKGKTP
+381 FLKGKTP

-406 NIEEE
+406 DTGKE

-431 NSEIIV
+431 NSEVII

-465 VILDE
+465 IILDE

-484 IAHFLA
+484 IIHFLA
-490 EKFNVYFI
+490 EKFNIYFI

-507 FNEKNEEIKPLI
+507 FNEKEKEIEPLI

-525 FKALDRVDL
+525 FKALNRVEL
-534 KYNSESLCLDDFQKI
+534 KYNSESLCLNDFQKI
-549 LEEDLYHNQ
+549 LEEDLCNNLN
-558 DKDFLI
+558 KDFLI
-564 VLNTINSSLGIYNFV
+564 VLNTINSSLEIYNFI
-579 CQLELENTEVY
+579 CQLELEDTEIY
-590 YLSSNIIPKE
+590 YLSTNIIPKE

-613 KRKIIISTQLI
+613 KQKIIISTQLI

-656 NQSKGLVKL
+656 SQNKGLIKI
-665 FILKEEEEKKEY
+665 FILKEEEKKKEY

-683 NFIISKTKD
+683 SFIISKTKD
-692 VLKEASIKQIEEEDF
+692 VLKEASKKQIEEKGF
-707 LSLNNLYFDKV
+707 LSLNNSYFDRV
-718 NQGKSNDEAK
+718 NQGKADDEAK

-739 GELSKFKLIQDTY
+739 GELDKFKLIQDTY
-752 QKVDI
+752 KKIDI
-757 FVEVDEKGKE
+757 FVETDEKGRE

-781 FERKNEFLKIKKDFY
+781 FKRKNEFLKIKKNFY
-796 DYVISIPYQYAADF
+796 DYVISIPHQYATDF
-810 ITEDKGMGYISLE
+810 IVEDKAIGHISLE

-833 ETGFKREKKS
+833 ETGFKREEGS
-843 GGGTLI
+843 VGGTLI

>member
-1 MQILTIRMEGVK
+1 VK
-13 ILSLLSELYSHPDK
+13 ILSSLSKIYSHPDK

-38 LCRQNLSLKKLNLD
+38 FCRQNLSLKKLNLEG
-52 DYIDFYILKDISY
+52 YIDFNILKDISY
-65 LIGVSH
+65 LIGVTH

-89 SKKLEMKNKA
+89 PKKLEMKNKA
-99 KVHHSFISA
+99 EVYHSFVSA
-108 LFTYYV
+108 LFAYYV
-114 VKEYL
+114 VREYL
-119 LTKDLLS
+119 LAKNLLT
-126 EKYYQYLPVIS
+126 EKYYKYLPILG

-153 EVLFDSN
+153 EVILDSK
-160 DDKILEKQIKVI
+160 DDKILEKQVNAIDFKII
-172 NFDEINKLYQELFSK
+172 NNIYNQLFSK
-187 INFRFNCNLFRDN
+187 INFKFNYNFFRDN
-200 ILNAKPIYIYGK
+200 IINAKPIYIY
-212 VNEYRKDYISHLS
+212 NEIDKYEKNYIRDLSHQ
-225 REEKK
+225 EKK
-230 LITNFDEENTLFY
+230 LINNLDEEDTLFY
-243 YFISILLYSL
+243 YFATLLLYSL

-265 QEINRIKID
+265 QEIKRIKID
-274 KGIVDDYKLYLFKD
+274 KDIVDNYKLHLFKD
-288 INEKKKEIN
+288 INKKKKEIN

-308 NSLEKLNLEKDK
+308 NSLERLNLEKDK

-381 FKGKTP
+381 LKGKTP

-406 NIEEE
+406 NIGKE
-411 EFENLSPKD
+411 EFENLSPED

-431 NSEIIV
+431 NSEVIV

-460 IVNSI
+460 IINSI

-484 IAHFLA
+484 IIHFLT

-507 FNEKNEEIKPLI
+507 FNEKDKEIKPLI

-525 FKALDRVDL
+525 FKALNRVEL
-534 KYNSESLCLDDFQKI
+534 KYNSESLCLNDFQEI
-549 LEEDLYHNQ
+549 LEEDLCNNPN
-558 DKDFLI
+558 KDFLI
-564 VLNTINSSLGIYNFV
+564 VLNTINSSLEIYNFIY
-579 CQLELENTEVY
+579 QLELKDTETF
-590 YLSSNIIPKE
+590 YLSTNIIPKE
-600 RLRRIKKSREKSK
+600 RLRRIRKSREKSK
-613 KRKIIISTQLI
+613 KQKIIISTQLI

-656 NQSKGLVKL
+656 NQSKGLIKL
-665 FILKEEEEKKEY
+665 FILKEEEKKKEY

-683 NFIISKTKD
+683 SFIISKTKD
-692 VLKEASIKQIEEEDF
+692 VLWEASKKQIEEKSF
-707 LSLNNLYFDKV
+707 LSLNNSYFDKV
-718 NQGKSNDEAK
+718 NQGKADDEAK

-739 GELSKFKLIQDTY
+739 GELNKFKLIQDTY
-752 QKVDI
+752 KKIDI
-757 FVEVDEKGKE
+757 FVETDEKGRE
-767 IYQKYKDLSLIKDL
+767 IYQKYKDLSLIKGL
-781 FERKNEFLKIKKDFY
+781 FERKNGFLKIKKNFY
-796 DYVISIPYQYAADF
+796 DYVISVPYQHAADF
-810 ITEDKGMGYISLE
+810 VTEDKGIGYISLE

-833 ETGFKREKKS
+833 ETGFKREEQS
-843 GGGTLI
+843 VGGTLI

>member
-1 MQILTIRMEGVK
+1 VK
-13 ILSLLSELYSHPDK
+13 ILSSLSKIYSHPDK

-38 LCRQNLSLKKLNLD
+38 FCRQNLSLKKLNLEG
-52 DYIDFYILKDISY
+52 YIDFNILKDISY
-65 LIGVSH
+65 LIGVTH

-89 SKKLEMKNKA
+89 PKKLEMKNKA
-99 KVHHSFISA
+99 EVYHSFVSA
-108 LFTYYV
+108 LFAYYV
-114 VKEYL
+114 VREYL
-119 LTKDLLS
+119 LAKNLLT
-126 EKYYQYLPVIS
+126 EKYYKYLPILG

-153 EVLFDSN
+153 EVILDSK
-160 DDKILEKQIKVI
+160 DDKILEKQVNAIDFKII
-172 NFDEINKLYQELFSK
+172 NNIYNQLFSK
-187 INFRFNCNLFRDN
+187 INFKFNYNFFRDN
-200 ILNAKPIYIYGK
+200 IINAKPIYIY
-212 VNEYRKDYISHLS
+212 NEIDKYEKNYIRDLSHQ
-225 REEKK
+225 EKK
-230 LITNFDEENTLFY
+230 LINNLDEEDTLFY
-243 YFISILLYSL
+243 YFATLLLYSL

-265 QEINRIKID
+265 QEIKRIKID
-274 KGIVDDYKLYLFKD
+274 KDIVDNYKLHLFKD
-288 INEKKKEIN
+288 INKKKKEIN

-308 NSLEKLNLEKDK
+308 NSLERLNLEKDK

-381 FKGKTP
+381 LKGKTP

-406 NIEEE
+406 NIGKE
-411 EFENLSPKD
+411 EFENLSPED

-431 NSEIIV
+431 NSEVIV

-460 IVNSI
+460 IINSI

-484 IAHFLA
+484 IIHFLT

-507 FNEKNEEIKPLI
+507 FNEKDKEIKPLI

-525 FKALDRVDL
+525 FKALNRVEL
-534 KYNSESLCLDDFQKI
+534 KYNSESLCLNDFQEI
-549 LEEDLYHNQ
+549 LEEDLCNNPN
-558 DKDFLI
+558 KDFLI
-564 VLNTINSSLGIYNFV
+564 VLNTINSSLEIYNFIY
-579 CQLELENTEVY
+579 QLELKDTETF
-590 YLSSNIIPKE
+590 YLSTNIIPKE
-600 RLRRIKKSREKSK
+600 RLRRIRKSREKSK
-613 KRKIIISTQLI
+613 KQKIIISTQLI

-656 NQSKGLVKL
+656 NQSKGLIKL
-665 FILKEEEEKKEY
+665 FILKEEEKKKEY

-683 NFIISKTKD
+683 SFIISKTKD
-692 VLKEASIKQIEEEDF
+692 VLWEASKKQIEEKSF
-707 LSLNNLYFDKV
+707 LSLNNSYFDKV
-718 NQGKSNDEAK
+718 NQGKADDEAK
-728 EILEEVKKLNF
+728 EN
-739 GELSKFKLIQDTY
+739 
-752 QKVDI
+752 
-757 FVEVDEKGKE
+757 
-767 IYQKYKDLSLIKDL
+767 
-781 FERKNEFLKIKKDFY
+781 
-796 DYVISIPYQYAADF
+796 
-810 ITEDKGMGYISLE
+810 
-823 EIKQNNYYDP
+823 
-833 ETGFKREKKS
+833 
-843 GGGTLI
+843 
-849 Y
+849 

>member
-1 MQILTIRMEGVK
+1 MGGVK
-13 ILSLLSELYSHPDK
+13 ILSLSSKIYSHPNK
-27 LLVDHLQKVGD
+27 LLEDHLQKVGD
-38 LCRQNLSLKKLNLD
+38 LCKQKLFLKKLNLNG
-52 DYIDFYILKDISY
+52 YIDFDVLKDISY

-71 DFGKATN
+71 DFGKSTT
-78 YFQEYLKEKNE
+78 YFQKYLEEKNE
-89 SKKLEMKNKA
+89 SEKINLKNKLET
-99 KVHHSFISA
+99 HHSLISA
-108 LFTYYV
+108 LFSYYV

-119 LTKDLLS
+119 SSKYLLA

-153 EVLFDSN
+153 EVILDFK
-160 DDKILEKQIKVI
+160 DDDILEKQINAIDFKII
-172 NFDEINKLYQELFSK
+172 NDIYSYLFSK
-187 INFRFNCNLFRDN
+187 IDFKFDYNLFRDN
-200 ILNAKPIYIYGK
+200 ILKAKPIYIY
-212 VNEYRKDYISHLS
+212 NEIDRYEKNYTRNLSHQ
-225 REEKK
+225 EKN
-230 LITNFDEENTLFY
+230 LITDLEKEDTLFY
-243 YFISILLYSL
+243 YFTTLLLYSL
-253 LLDADKTDAANL
+253 LLDADKTDAAGL
-265 QEINRIKID
+265 QKINRIKID
-274 KGIVDDYKLYLFKD
+274 KNIVDDYKLHLFKGVD
-288 INEKKKEIN
+288 KEKKEIN
-297 KIRNEIYNETI
+297 KIRNEIYDETM
-308 NSLEKLNLEKDK
+308 NSLSSLNLEKDK

-381 FKGKTP
+381 LKGKTP

-401 NYTTS
+401 NYTATS
-406 NIEEE
+406 TGKE
-411 EFENLSPKD
+411 EFENVSQKD

-431 NSEIIV
+431 NSEVIV

-445 SLISN
+445 SLLSN

-475 HCYWLLLNK
+475 HHYWFLLNK
-484 IAHFLA
+484 IIHFLA
-490 EKFNVYFI
+490 ERFNVYFI

-507 FNEKNEEIKPLI
+507 FNERDNEIKPLI
-519 KDKEKY
+519 KDKKKY
-525 FKALDRVDL
+525 FKALNRVELNYNPEPICLEKFQEILGKDL
-534 KYNSESLCLDDFQKI
+534 FINKN
-549 LEEDLYHNQ
+549 
-558 DKDFLI
+558 KDFLI
-564 VLNTINSSLGIYNFV
+564 VLNTIGSSLEIYNFI

-590 YLSSNIIPKE
+590 YLSTNIIPRE
-600 RLRRIKKSREKSK
+600 RLKRIKKSRKNTK

-631 VDIVYRDF
+631 VDVVYRDF

-656 NQSKGLVKL
+656 IQNKGSIKL
-665 FILKEEEEKKEY
+665 FVLKAEEEKKEY
-677 YRYIYD
+677 HRYIYD

-692 VLKEASIKQIEEEDF
+692 VLEEANNKQIEEKDF

-718 NQGKSNDEAK
+718 NQGKADDKSK
-728 EILEEVKKLNF
+728 EILGYVKKLTF
-739 GELSKFKLIQDTY
+739 SELNKFKLIENNY
-752 QKVDI
+752 KKIDI
-757 FVEVDEKGKE
+757 FVEVDERGKE
-767 IYQKYKDLSLIKDL
+767 IYQKYKKLSLKKNM
-781 FERKNEFLKIKKDFY
+781 FERKNEFLKIKKIFY
-796 DYVISIPYQYAADF
+796 DYVISVPYKYANDF
-810 ITEDKGMGYISLE
+810 IVEDKAIGHISLE
-823 EIKQNNYYDP
+823 EIEQNNYYNP
-833 ETGFKREKKS
+833 ETGFKRKDES

>member
-1 MQILTIRMEGVK
+1 MEGVK
-13 ILSLLSELYSHPDK
+13 ILSSLSKMYSHPDK
-27 LLVDHLQKVGD
+27 LLEDHLQKVGD
-38 LCRQNLSLKKLNLD
+38 LCRQNLSLKKLNLEG
-52 DYIDFYILKDISY
+52 YINFNILKDISY

-71 DFGKATN
+71 DFGKATT

-89 SKKLEMKNKA
+89 SKKMEMKNKA
-99 KVHHSFISA
+99 EVYHSFVSA
-108 LFTYYV
+108 LFAYYV
-114 VKEYL
+114 VREYL
-119 LTKDLLS
+119 LTKNLLTK
-126 EKYYQYLPVIS
+126 KYYKYLPILG

-153 EVLFDSN
+153 EVILDSK
-160 DDKILEKQIKVI
+160 DDKILEKQVNAIDFKII
-172 NFDEINKLYQELFSK
+172 NNIFNRLFSK
-187 INFRFNCNLFRDN
+187 INFKFDYNFFRDN
-200 ILNAKPIYIYGK
+200 IINTKPIYIY
-212 VNEYRKDYISHLS
+212 NEIDRYEKNYIRDLS
-225 REEKK
+225 REEKN
-230 LITNFDEENTLFY
+230 LIANLNEEDTLFY
-243 YFISILLYSL
+243 YFITLLLYSL

-265 QEINRIKID
+265 QEIKRIKID
-274 KGIVDDYKLYLFKD
+274 KDIVDNYKLHLFKD
-288 INEKKKEIN
+288 INKKKKEIN

-308 NSLEKLNLEKDK
+308 NSLDRLNLEKDK

-331 KTLTSLSFALKL
+331 KTLTSLSIALKL

-381 FKGKTP
+381 LKGKTP

-406 NIEEE
+406 NIGKE

-431 NSEIIV
+431 NSEVIV

-484 IAHFLA
+484 TIHFLA
-490 EKFNVYFI
+490 EKFNIYFI

-507 FNEKNEEIKPLI
+507 FNEKEKEIKPLI

-525 FKALDRVDL
+525 FKALNRVEL
-534 KYNSESLCLDDFQKI
+534 KYNSESLCLNDFQEI
-549 LEEDLYHNQ
+549 LEEDLCNNPN
-558 DKDFLI
+558 KNFLI
-564 VLNTINSSLGIYNFV
+564 VLNTINSSLEIYNFI
-579 CQLELENTEVY
+579 CQLELEDTEIY
-590 YLSSNIIPKE
+590 YLSTNIIPKE

-613 KRKIIISTQLI
+613 KQKIIISTQLI

-656 NQSKGLVKL
+656 SQNKGLIKI
-665 FILKEEEEKKEY
+665 FILKEEEKKKEY

-683 NFIISKTKD
+683 SFIISKTKD
-692 VLKEASIKQIEEEDF
+692 VLKEASKKQIEEKSF
-707 LSLNNLYFDKV
+707 LSLNNSYFDRV
-718 NQGKSNDEAK
+718 NQGKADDEAK

-739 GELSKFKLIQDTY
+739 GELNKFKLIQDTY
-752 QKVDI
+752 KKIDI
-757 FVEVDEKGKE
+757 FVETDEKGGE

-781 FERKNEFLKIKKDFY
+781 FKRKNEFLRIKKNFY
-796 DYVISIPYQYAADF
+796 DYVISVPYNYAADF
-810 ITEDKGMGYISLE
+810 VTEDKGIGHISLE

-833 ETGFKREKKS
+833 ETGFKREEQS
-843 GGGTLI
+843 EGGTLI

>member
-1 MQILTIRMEGVK
+1 MQILIIWMKGVK
-13 ILSLLSELYSHPDK
+13 ILSSSSKMFSHPGK
-27 LLVDHLQKVGD
+27 LLKEHLQEVGD
-38 LCRQNLSLKKLNLD
+38 LCVQNLSLKKINLD
-52 DYIDFYILKDISY
+52 GCIDLNILKDISY

-78 YFQEYLKEKNE
+78 YFQKYLKEKNE
-89 SKKLEMKNKA
+89 IEKINMKNKA
-99 KVHHSFISA
+99 ETHHSLISA
-108 LFTYYV
+108 LFSYYV

-119 LTKDLLS
+119 SFKDLLI
-126 EKYYQYLPVIS
+126 EKYYQYFPVIS

-153 EVLFDSN
+153 EVILDSKDN
-160 DDKILEKQIKVI
+160 NILEKQVKDIDFQAI
-172 NFDEINKLYQELFSK
+172 TCIYNQLFSK
-187 INFRFNCNLFRDN
+187 IGFKFDYNMFQDN
-200 ILNAKPIYIYGK
+200 ILNEKPIMIYHEIDRYEK
-212 VNEYRKDYISHLS
+212 KYVRALNHQ
-225 REEKK
+225 EKK
-230 LITNFDEENTLFY
+230 LITYLEEEDTLFY
-243 YFISILLYSL
+243 YFITMLLYSL

-265 QEINRIKID
+265 QQIKRVKID
-274 KGIVDDYKLYLFKD
+274 EKIVDNYKLHLFKGSD
-288 INEKKKEIN
+288 KNKKKIN
-297 KIRNEIYNETI
+297 KIRDEIYKEVI
-308 NSLEKLNLEKDK
+308 NNLENINLERDK

-331 KTLTSLSFALKL
+331 KTLTSLSFAIKL
-343 KAKIEQEKK
+343 KTKIEQKKK

-369 NFAIFEDVFKFS
+369 NFAIFEDVFRFS
-381 FKGKTP
+381 LKGKTP

-406 NIEEE
+406 NKEEE
-411 EFENLSPKD
+411 EFENISPGD

-431 NSEIIV
+431 NSEVIV

-465 VILDE
+465 IILDE

-475 HCYWLLLNK
+475 HKYWFLFNK
-484 IAHFLA
+484 ITHFLA
-490 EKFNVYFI
+490 EKFNIYFI

-507 FNEKNEEIKPLI
+507 FNEKSGEIKPLI
-519 KDKEKY
+519 MKKEKH
-525 FKALDRVDL
+525 FNAVNRVDL
-534 KYNSESLCLDDFQKI
+534 KYNSESLCLNDFQEI
-549 LEEDLYHNQ
+549 LKEDIYSNLN
-558 DKDFLI
+558 KDFLI
-564 VLNTINSSLGIYNFV
+564 VLNTINSSLEIYNFI

-590 YLSSNIIPKE
+590 YLSTNIIPRE
-600 RLRRIKKSREKSK
+600 RLKRIKKSKKNTK

-656 NQSKGLVKL
+656 NQNKGLIKL
-665 FILKEEEEKKEY
+665 FVLKAEEEKKEY

-683 NFIISKTKD
+683 DFIISKTKD
-692 VLKEASIKQIEEEDF
+692 ALEKIGRKKIEEKDF
-707 LSLNNLYFDKV
+707 LYLNNLYFDKV
-718 NQGKSNDEAK
+718 NQGKADDKSK
-728 EILEEVKKLNF
+728 EILGYVKKLTF
-739 GELSKFKLIQDTY
+739 SELNKFKLIENNY
-752 QKVDI
+752 KKIDI
-757 FVEVDEKGKE
+757 FVEADKKGKE

-781 FERKNEFLKIKKDFY
+781 FKRKNEFLKIKKSFY
-796 DYVISIPYQYAADF
+796 DYVISIPYNYAADF
-810 ITEDKGMGYISLE
+810 IVKEKSIGHISLE
-823 EIKQNNYYDP
+823 EIRQNNYYDL
-833 ETGFKREKKS
+833 ETGFIRNKTS
-843 GGGTLI
+843 GGTLI

>member
-1 MQILTIRMEGVK
+1 
-13 ILSLLSELYSHPDK
+13 LSLWNRLKSHPDK
-27 LLVDHLQKVGD
+27 LLIDHLQKVGD

-52 DYIDFYILKDISY
+52 GYIDFNILKDISY
-65 LIGVSH
+65 LIGVAH
-71 DFGKATN
+71 DFGKVTN
-78 YFQEYLKEKNE
+78 YFQEYLKEKDE
-89 SKKLEMKNKA
+89 LKKLGMKNKA
-99 KVHHSFISA
+99 EVHHSFISA

-119 LTKDLLS
+119 LAKNLLA
-126 EKYYQYLPVIS
+126 ERYYHYLPVIS
-137 FLVVKRH
+137 FVVVKRH

-153 EVLFDSN
+153 EVILDSK
-160 DDKILEKQIKVI
+160 DDKILEEQIKVI
-172 NFDEINKLYQELFSK
+172 NFDGTNKLYQGLFSK

-200 ILNAKPIYIYGK
+200 ITNIKPIYIYD
-212 VNEYRKDYISHLS
+212 EIDRYEKDYIRDLSHQ
-225 REEKK
+225 EKK
-230 LITNFDEENTLFY
+230 LITNLDEEDTLFY
-243 YFISILLYSL
+243 YFTSILLYSL
-253 LLDADKTDAANL
+253 LLDADKTEAANL

-274 KGIVDDYKLYLFKD
+274 KDIVDDYKLHLFKD
-288 INEKKKEIN
+288 INKEKKEIN
-297 KIRNEIYNETI
+297 KIRNEIYDETI
-308 NSLEKLNLEKDK
+308 NSLEGLNLDKDK

-343 KAKIEQEKK
+343 KARIEEEEK
-352 YKPRIIYSLPYL
+352 YRPRIIYALPYL

-369 NFAIFEDVFKFS
+369 NFAIFEDVFKLS
-381 FKGKTP
+381 LKGEP
-387 NSNLLLKHHHLSDV
+387 PSSDLLLKHHHLSDV

-406 NIEEE
+406 NIGEE

-437 TTFFQFFY
+437 TTFIQLFY

-450 RNKSIRKFHN
+450 RNKVIRKFHN

-465 VILDE
+465 IILDE
-470 IQAIP
+470 VQAIP

-490 EKFNVYFI
+490 EKFNIYFI

-519 KDKEKY
+519 KNKEKY
-525 FKALDRVDL
+525 FKALDRIEL
-534 KYNSESLCLDDFQKI
+534 LFNLESLCLSDFKEI
-549 LEEDLYHNQ
+549 LEKDLIDNP

-564 VLNTINSSLGIYNFV
+564 VLNTINSSQEIYRFI
-579 CQLELENTEVY
+579 QELKFKNTKNY
-590 YLSSNIIPKE
+590 YLSTNVIPKA
-600 RLRRIKKSREKSK
+600 RLGRIKESRKESRE
-613 KRKIIISTQLI
+613 RKIIISTQLI

-656 NQSKGLVKL
+656 SQNKGLIKL
-665 FILKEEEEKKEY
+665 FILKAEEKKKEY

-683 NFIISKTKD
+683 SFIISKTKD
-692 VLKEASIKQIEEEDF
+692 VLKEAGKKQIEEKDF

-718 NQGKSNDEAK
+718 NQGKADDEAK

-739 GELSKFKLIQDTY
+739 GGLSKFKLIQDTY

-757 FVEVDEKGKE
+757 FVEVDEKGQE
-767 IYQKYKDLSLIKDL
+767 IYQKYKDLSQIKDL
-781 FERKNEFLKIKKDFY
+781 FERKNEFLKIKKNFY
-796 DYVISIPYQYAADF
+796 DYVISVPFQYATDF
-810 ITEDKGMGYISLE
+810 ITGDKGMGHISLE
-823 EIKQNNYYDP
+823 EIKQNNYYDS
-833 ETGFKREKKS
+833 ETGFKREKQS
-843 GGGTLI
+843 EVGALI
-849 Y
+849 C

>member
-1 MQILTIRMEGVK
+1 MGGVK
-13 ILSLLSELYSHPDK
+13 ILSLSSKIYSHPNK
-27 LLVDHLQKVGD
+27 LLEDHLQKVGD
-38 LCRQNLSLKKLNLD
+38 LCKQKLFLKKLNLNG
-52 DYIDFYILKDISY
+52 YIDFDILKDISY

-71 DFGKATN
+71 DFGKSTT
-78 YFQEYLKEKNE
+78 YFQKYLEEKNE
-89 SKKLEMKNKA
+89 SEKINLKNKLET
-99 KVHHSFISA
+99 HHSLISA
-108 LFTYYV
+108 LFSYYV

-119 LTKDLLS
+119 SSKYLLA

-153 EVLFDSN
+153 EVILDFK
-160 DDKILEKQIKVI
+160 DDDILEKQINAIDFKII
-172 NFDEINKLYQELFSK
+172 NDIYSYLFSK
-187 INFRFNCNLFRDN
+187 IDFKFDYNLFRDN
-200 ILNAKPIYIYGK
+200 ILKAKPIYIY
-212 VNEYRKDYISHLS
+212 NEIDRYEKNYTRNLSHQ
-225 REEKK
+225 EKN
-230 LITNFDEENTLFY
+230 LITDLEKEDTLFY
-243 YFISILLYSL
+243 YFTTLLLYSL
-253 LLDADKTDAANL
+253 LLDADKTDAAGL
-265 QEINRIKID
+265 QKINRIKID
-274 KGIVDDYKLYLFKD
+274 KNIVDDYKLHLFKGVD
-288 INEKKKEIN
+288 KEKKEIN
-297 KIRNEIYNETI
+297 KIRNEIYDETM
-308 NSLEKLNLEKDK
+308 NSLSSLNLEKDK

-381 FKGKTP
+381 LKGKTP

-401 NYTTS
+401 NYTATS
-406 NIEEE
+406 TGKE
-411 EFENLSPKD
+411 EFENVSQKD

-431 NSEIIV
+431 NSEVIV

-445 SLISN
+445 SLLSN

-475 HCYWLLLNK
+475 HHYWFLLNK
-484 IAHFLA
+484 IIHFLA
-490 EKFNVYFI
+490 ERFNVYFI

-507 FNEKNEEIKPLI
+507 FNERDNEIKPLI
-519 KDKEKY
+519 KDKKKY
-525 FKALDRVDL
+525 FKALNRVELNYNPEPICLEKFQEILGKDL
-534 KYNSESLCLDDFQKI
+534 FINKN
-549 LEEDLYHNQ
+549 
-558 DKDFLI
+558 KDFLI
-564 VLNTINSSLGIYNFV
+564 VLNTIGSSLEIYNFI

-590 YLSSNIIPKE
+590 YLSTNIIPRE
-600 RLRRIKKSREKSK
+600 RLERIKKSRKNTK

-631 VDIVYRDF
+631 VNVVYRDF

-656 NQSKGLVKL
+656 IQNKGSIKL
-665 FILKEEEEKKEY
+665 FVLKAEEEKKEY
-677 YRYIYD
+677 HRYIYD

-692 VLKEASIKQIEEEDF
+692 VLEEANNKQIEEKDF

-718 NQGKSNDEAK
+718 NQGKADDKSK
-728 EILEEVKKLNF
+728 EILGYVKKLTF
-739 GELSKFKLIQDTY
+739 SELNKFKLIENNY
-752 QKVDI
+752 KKIDI
-757 FVEVDEKGKE
+757 FVEVDERGKE
-767 IYQKYKDLSLIKDL
+767 IYQKYKKLSLKKNM
-781 FERKNEFLKIKKDFY
+781 FERKNEFLKIKKIFY
-796 DYVISIPYQYAADF
+796 DYVISVPYKYANDF
-810 ITEDKGMGYISLE
+810 IVEDKAIGHISLE
-823 EIKQNNYYDP
+823 EIEQNNYYNP
-833 ETGFKREKKS
+833 ETGFKRKDES

>member
-1 MQILTIRMEGVK
+1 MLI
-13 ILSLLSELYSHPDK
+13 
-27 LLVDHLQKVGD
+27 DHLQKVGD

-52 DYIDFYILKDISY
+52 GYIDFNILKDISY
-65 LIGVSH
+65 LIGVAH
-71 DFGKATN
+71 DFGKVTN
-78 YFQEYLKEKNE
+78 YFQEYLKEKDE
-89 SKKLEMKNKA
+89 LKKLGMKNKA
-99 KVHHSFISA
+99 EVHHSFISA

-119 LTKDLLS
+119 LAKNLLA
-126 EKYYQYLPVIS
+126 ERYYHYLPVIS
-137 FLVVKRH
+137 FVVVKRH

-153 EVLFDSN
+153 EVILDSK
-160 DDKILEKQIKVI
+160 DDKILEEQIKVI
-172 NFDEINKLYQELFSK
+172 NFDGTNKLYQGLFSK

-200 ILNAKPIYIYGK
+200 ITNIKPIYIYD
-212 VNEYRKDYISHLS
+212 EIDRYEKDYIRDLSHQ
-225 REEKK
+225 EKK
-230 LITNFDEENTLFY
+230 LITNLDEEDTLFY
-243 YFISILLYSL
+243 YFTSILLYSL
-253 LLDADKTDAANL
+253 LLDADKTEAANL

-274 KGIVDDYKLYLFKD
+274 KDIVDDYKLHLFKD
-288 INEKKKEIN
+288 INKEKKEIN
-297 KIRNEIYNETI
+297 KIRNEIYDETI
-308 NSLEKLNLEKDK
+308 NSLEGLNLDKDK

-343 KAKIEQEKK
+343 KARIEEEEK
-352 YKPRIIYSLPYL
+352 YRPRIIYALPYL

-369 NFAIFEDVFKFS
+369 NFAIFEDVFKLS
-381 FKGKTP
+381 LKGEP
-387 NSNLLLKHHHLSDV
+387 PSSDLLLKHHHLSDV

-406 NIEEE
+406 NIGEE

-437 TTFFQFFY
+437 TTFIQLFY

-450 RNKSIRKFHN
+450 RNKVIRKFHN

-465 VILDE
+465 IILDE
-470 IQAIP
+470 VQAIP

-490 EKFNVYFI
+490 EKFNIYFI

-519 KDKEKY
+519 KNKEKY
-525 FKALDRVDL
+525 FKALDRIEL
-534 KYNSESLCLDDFQKI
+534 LFNLESLCLSDFKEI
-549 LEEDLYHNQ
+549 LEKDLIDNP

-564 VLNTINSSLGIYNFV
+564 VLNTINSSQEIYRFI
-579 CQLELENTEVY
+579 QELKFKNTKNY
-590 YLSSNIIPKE
+590 YLSTNVIPKA
-600 RLRRIKKSREKSK
+600 RLGRIKESRKESRE
-613 KRKIIISTQLI
+613 RKIIISTQLI

-656 NQSKGLVKL
+656 SQNKGLIKL
-665 FILKEEEEKKEY
+665 FILKAEEKKKEY

-683 NFIISKTKD
+683 SFIISKTKD
-692 VLKEASIKQIEEEDF
+692 VLKEAGKKQIEEKDF

-718 NQGKSNDEAK
+718 NQGKADDEAK

-739 GELSKFKLIQDTY
+739 GGLSKFKLIQDTY

-757 FVEVDEKGKE
+757 FVEVDEKGQE
-767 IYQKYKDLSLIKDL
+767 IYQKYKDLSQIKDL
-781 FERKNEFLKIKKDFY
+781 FERKNEFLKIKKNFY
-796 DYVISIPYQYAADF
+796 DYVISVPFQYATDF
-810 ITEDKGMGYISLE
+810 ITGDKGMGHISLE
-823 EIKQNNYYDP
+823 EIKQNNYYDS
-833 ETGFKREKKS
+833 ETGFKREKQS
-843 GGGTLI
+843 EVGALI
-849 Y
+849 C